1 MTATL
6 AFLREHLFG
15 RYVADISETP
25 DGQTIIITSRPIG
38 HRSERHCAITVAN
51 LVGELSAFEV
61 LDGSR
66 VLAEIA
72 AAKRNDAEG
81 RVA

>member
-1 MTATL
+1 MSDTL
-6 AFLREHLFG
+6 AFLRSHLLG
-15 RYVADISETP
+15 RYVSEIGETA
-25 DGQTIIITSRPIG
+25 DGQTIVICSRPIG

-51 LVGELSAFEV
+51 LVGELSVYEV
-61 LDGSR
+61 RAGSR